1 MKKLM
6 GILCVLAMGT
16 FTMQAQEN
24 KDIQQKT
31 IVKKVTMTD
40 NDKVVTKVVEETKA
54 DIDVI
59 EVEENGAVNQE
70 AKVITKNADKTAV
83 VAEDNEENTT
93 NKAMVAVK
101 KKTLENDL
109 EASKKAEFEKAEAEK
124 AALAAK
130 KKELEAQMLENRKK
144 LESRPNGMA
153 KLKKDN

>member
-6 GILCVLAMGT
+6 GLLCVLALGT
-16 FTMQAQEN
+16 YTLQAQEN
-24 KDIQQKT
+24 KDVQQKT

-59 EVEENGAVNQE
+59 EVEENGELNQE
-70 AKVITKNADKTAV
+70 AKVVTKNADKTAV
-83 VAEDNEENTT
+83 VAEANEENTS

-101 KKTLENDL
+101 KKSLENDM
-109 EASKKAEFEKAEAEK
+109 EASKKAELEKAEAEK
-124 AALAAK
+124 AALEAK

-144 LESRPNGMA
+144 LENRPKGMA

>member
-6 GILCVLAMGT
+6 GILCLLAMGT

-83 VAEDNEENTT
+83 VAEANEENTT

-144 LESRPNGMA
+144 LESRPKGMA